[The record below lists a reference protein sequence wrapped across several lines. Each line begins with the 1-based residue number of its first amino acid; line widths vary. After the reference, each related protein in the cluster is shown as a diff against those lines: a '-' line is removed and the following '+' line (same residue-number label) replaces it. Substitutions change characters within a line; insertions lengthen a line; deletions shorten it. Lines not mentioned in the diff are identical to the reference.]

1 MLRKSPLGWL
11 LLSGASLAAIAG
23 SAQAQDGGAVSD
35 EIVVTATGR
44 EAAIQDVPIAVTAL
58 SGEAIENANIDDV
71 RDLEQLA
78 PSLRVASGQ
87 SNSAGTIA
95 RIRGIG
101 TGGDNPGFEAA
112 VGIFIDGVYRARA
125 GVALADLPEVSRVE
139 ILRGPQG
146 TLFGRNTTA
155 GAISI
160 VTAGPDYETGAW
172 LSADFGLDDLE
183 ETAARGGFN
192 IPIVD
197 DVFALRFDGAVR
209 ARDGY
214 ITDIISGDGINDRN
228 RWSARLQGLWD
239 ISPDASLRV
248 IFDGAETDED
258 CCGAVTFRNGTSTLV
273 INALVGPNGVLC
285 VPPVD
290 SSPVVCAPNNVIEN
304 RRLSVSPNRDFG
316 EQVEEFGLSGELNW
330 DLGGVNLTSVTA
342 YRDWQ
347 TTRGHDIDYS
357 LIDRAYREG
366 LEIGFENFTQE
377 FRLQGEMGR
386 LNWLVGGFYGQ
397 ETIDHIDTIRVGAQ
411 GALYNE
417 GVAQGSDVNGPNT
430 VGGTGRR
437 LFTVFGAAPG
447 NFFIEQALDTLGI
460 GTAGVGGTREAFAIA
475 VAALNPLS
483 GQGQN
488 SDVWNQETESWSL
501 FTHDEFNLTD
511 NLVAT
516 IGVRF
521 NHEEKDVTAS
531 LNSNLPTCA
540 AFQTNTNALI
550 SLGVLGTVQA
560 LGPLVAA
567 GTATP
572 AQVDQFSVANSMLT
586 VLTIGCNPT
595 VNTRAN
601 GAWAT
606 GSEEN
611 EWNGTA
617 SLAWHVNDDLM
628 VYGAYSRGYKAGG
641 FNLDRSG
648 FSALL
653 PFSTPILAPTMPN
666 ASQLHFN
673 PEFVDNFEVGVRSTL
688 FGGSTFLNVTAFY
701 QVISDYQLNAFSGF
715 NFLTINAPELI
726 SRGVEVDVLT
736 RPMDNLT
743 FQGGVVWNDAYYSQN
758 AVFPTETIVDGT
770 PLAGAPEWSV
780 TGAVTYELPIT
791 DNFGV
796 RFYVDGRWNSEY
808 RLQTLA
814 RAAATDQESFA
825 LFNGRI
831 SLGDPDGRWAVDVW
845 GRNLTDE
852 YYNVG
857 AFVVPEQNNVVVYP
871 NEPRTW
877 GVTLRARY

>member
-23 SAQAQDGGAVSD
+23 SAHAQDGGAVSD

-139 ILRGPQG
+139 VLRGPQG

-183 ETAARGGFN
+183 ETAARGGIN

-197 DVFALRFDGAVR
+197 DVFALRFDGSVR

-214 ITDIISGDGINDRN
+214 ITDIISGDDFNDRN

-248 IFDGAETDED
+248 IFDAAETDED
-258 CCGAVTFRNGTSTLV
+258 CCGAVTFLNGSSTPLINGITNLLYPGFGANRGILCITPAAGICGPQNVVLEDRLTS
-273 INALVGPNGVLC
+273 
-285 VPPVD
+285 
-290 SSPVVCAPNNVIEN
+290 
-304 RRLSVSPNRDFG
+304 RSPNRDYG
-316 EQVEEFGLSGELNW
+316 EQVSEWGLSGELNW
-330 DLGGVNLTSVTA
+330 DLGGVNLTSITA
-342 YRDWQ
+342 YRDWDTDRNQ
-347 TTRGHDIDYS
+347 DIDFS
-357 LIDRAYREG
+357 LIDRAYRDG
-366 LEIGFENFTQE
+366 LTIGFENWTQE
-377 FRLQGEMGR
+377 FRLQGEFGR
-386 LNWLVGGFYGQ
+386 VNWIVGGFYGS
-397 ETIDHIDTIRVGAQ
+397 ETIDQTDTIRVGND
-411 GALYNE
+411 GAVFLEILSRNLDSSGD
-417 GVAQGSDVNGPNT
+417 GVADAD
-430 VGGTGRR
+430 R
-437 LFTVFGAAPG
+437 LFHMPAVLGGLIGAG
-447 NFFIEQALDTLGI
+447 DFFIENALTTLGI
-460 GTAGVGGTREAFAIA
+460 GLPADRTAFAA
-475 VAALNPLS
+475 LVAPLAPLP

-488 SDVWNQETESWSL
+488 NDVWNQETESWSL
-501 FTHDEFNLTD
+501 FTHNEINLTD
-511 NLVAT
+511 SLVAT

-521 NHEEKDVTAS
+521 NHEEKDVSAA
-531 LNSNLPTCA
+531 LNSNIAACS
-540 AFQTNTNALI
+540 AFQTATNSVMAFQVLQYAQNGANPLALR
-550 SLGVLGTVQA
+550 G
-560 LGPLVAA
+560 
-567 GTATP
+567 
-572 AQVDQFSVANSMLT
+572 VANNILT
-586 VLTIGCNPT
+586 ALTIGCNPV
-595 VNTRAN
+595 VNTAAN
-601 GAWAT
+601 GNHFT
-606 GSEEN
+606 SSEEN

-628 VYGAYSRGYKAGG
+628 VYGGYSRGYKAGG

-653 PFSTPILAPTMPN
+653 PFSSAALPPTLPN
-666 ASQLHFN
+666 VSQLHFN

-701 QVISDYQLNAFSGF
+701 QTISDYQLNAFSGF

-736 RPMDNLT
+736 RPTDNLT

-780 TGAVTYELPIT
+780 TGAITYELPIT

-814 RAAATDQESFA
+814 RNPATDQESFA
-825 LFNGRI
+825 LFNGRVT
-831 SLGDPDGRWAVDVW
+831 LGDPDGRWAVDVW

-857 AFVVPEQNNVVVYP
+857 AFTVPEQTNLAAFP